1 MLDTSAIRLLT
12 PADLESA
19 LAVQSRAF
27 ITDPLWC
34 FLLPE
39 ESKRAVLLSRFFKV
53 FVSAGIRNN
62 QAYGVGDPLEGIAI
76 WSAPGQPETGLSA
89 LVQAGFL
96 NLFASRFVFSLAR
109 AFPIFNQ
116 FDRMQKQYA
125 PDPHYYLNTIGVA
138 PESQGKGVASK
149 LIKPFLAQ
157 ADEQGV
163 SAYTETIT
171 PSNVSLYEHYGFRV
185 MEVYL
190 VPNTDLRLWS
200 FYRPAVSPG

>member
-1 MLDTSAIRLLT
+1 
-12 PADLESA
+12 
-19 LAVQSRAF
+19 
-27 ITDPLWC
+27 
-34 FLLPE
+34 
-39 ESKRAVLLSRFFKV
+39 
-53 FVSAGIRNN
+53 
-62 QAYGVGDPLEGIAI
+62 VGDPLEGIAI
-76 WSAPGQPETGLSA
+76 WSAPGQPETGFST

-96 NLFASRFVFSLAR
+96 NLFASRFVYSLAR
-109 AFPIFNQ
+109 AFPIFSQ

-149 LIKPFLAQ
+149 LIKPFLAR

-185 MEVYL
+185 MEGYA
-190 VPNTDLRLWS
+190 VPKTDLCLWS
-200 FYRPAVSPG
+200 FYRPAVSPA